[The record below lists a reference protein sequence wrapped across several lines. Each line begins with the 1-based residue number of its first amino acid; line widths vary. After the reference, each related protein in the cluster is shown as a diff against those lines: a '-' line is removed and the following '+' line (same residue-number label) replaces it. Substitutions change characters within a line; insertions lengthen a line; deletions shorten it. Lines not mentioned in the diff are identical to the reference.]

1 MNYYK
6 DTPPLEFIGDVYD
19 IMKDGDCLSP
29 EKLNADVVD
38 MLGKYLSAQQN
49 MHLTSGSLRD
59 LWASFWLRASSAL
72 KHFTSPPA
80 GR

>member
-6 DTPPLEFIGDVYD
+6 ETPPLEFIGDMYD
-19 IMKDGDCLSP
+19 IMKNGDCLSP

-49 MHLTSGSLRD
+49 MQLTSGSLRD
-59 LWASFWLRASSAL
+59 LWASFLLRVSSAL
-72 KHFTSPPA
+72 KHFTSPPT